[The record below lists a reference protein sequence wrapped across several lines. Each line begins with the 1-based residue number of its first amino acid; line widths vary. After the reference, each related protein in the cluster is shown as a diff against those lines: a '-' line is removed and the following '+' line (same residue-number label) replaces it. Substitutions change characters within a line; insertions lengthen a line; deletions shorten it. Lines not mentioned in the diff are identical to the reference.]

1 MRSREARRSS
11 GKAWRPFLRP
21 ASRGLFEVVEGW
33 FGSGV
38 YGDMEISEHVIAL
51 SCKFA
56 RTVSGDSFVLGS

>member
-21 ASRGLFEVVEGW
+21 ASRGLFEVVEVW

-38 YGDMEISEHVIAL
+38 YGDMDMFEHVMVL

-56 RTVSGDSFVLGS
+56 RTASGDSFVLGS